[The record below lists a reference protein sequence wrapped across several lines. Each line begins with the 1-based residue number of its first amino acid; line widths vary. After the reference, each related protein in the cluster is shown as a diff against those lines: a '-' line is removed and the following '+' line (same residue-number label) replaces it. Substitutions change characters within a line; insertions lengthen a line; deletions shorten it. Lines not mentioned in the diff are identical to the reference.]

1 MHDLVIRG
9 GTIVDGTQAPRYLAD
24 VAVDS
29 GSITAVEPNVG
40 PGRQE
45 IDAKGLLVTPGFV
58 DIHTHFDGQAT
69 WDPDLTPSSWHGVT
83 TAIFGNCGV
92 GFAPVRPGSV
102 PYLVNLMQG
111 VEDIPEVVL
120 TEGVKFN
127 WESFPEYLERLGDLP
142 RIMDV
147 GAQVPHAAL
156 RFYVMGERGADHT
169 EQPTEEEVAQMG
181 SLLEEALNAGALGFT
196 TSRTVKHRAGDG
208 RLTPT
213 LSAAN
218 PELHGLALAMKR
230 AARGVIEANSD
241 FGPGDFEMLR
251 QMAETAGRPLSCLL
265 VQVDDEP
272 DLWRDTMANI
282 HRARAQKIEATAQVG
297 CRPIG
302 VLIGLETT
310 MNPFADHPA
319 WQAIAH
325 LSPRERYM
333 RLAADAELRRAL
345 VRGEHGDPL
354 KSRIFAKL
362 PRAHIIGDTLD
373 YEPDPASNIG
383 ALAQKTSKSVREI
396 ALEEMMRNEG
406 TAMLLLP
413 HENYNAGNLDVVRE
427 MLTDSASVMGVA
439 DAGAHLG
446 VICDAG
452 APTLLITHWTRDRR
466 RGPKLPL
473 EYVIHKQTQATAQAY
488 GLRDRGVLAPG
499 FKADINVIDYDNLS
513 LLPPRVVYDLPA
525 GGRRIVQQARGYKHV
540 FCSGVETVRDDQF
553 TGARPGRVLRGASD
567 HQSSQPAYIA
577 AAE

>member
-9 GTIVDGTQAPRYLAD
+9 ATVVDGTQGPRYVAD
-24 VAVDS
+24 VAID
-29 GSITAVEPNVG
+29 GDFIAAVQPKVG
-40 PGRQE
+40 PGRRE
-45 IDAKGLLVTPGFV
+45 INADGLLVTPGFV
-58 DIHTHFDGQAT
+58 DIHTHYDGQAT
-69 WDPDLTPSSWHGVT
+69 WDPELTPSSWHGVT

-111 VEDIPEVVL
+111 VEDIPEIVL
-120 TEGVKFN
+120 TEGVKFD
-127 WESFPEYLERLGDLP
+127 WESFPEYLTRLGDLP
-142 RIMDV
+142 RIMDI

-169 EQPTEEEVAQMG
+169 EQPTEEEITRMG
-181 SLLEEALNAGALGFT
+181 QLLEEALNAGALGFT

-230 AARGVIEANSD
+230 AGKGVIEANSD

-251 QMAETAGRPLSCLL
+251 QMAQTAGRPLSCLL
-265 VQVDDEP
+265 VQVDDAPE
-272 DLWRDTMANI
+272 LWRETMANI
-282 HRARAQKIEATAQVG
+282 HHARSQHIDATAQVG

-302 VLIGLETT
+302 VLVGLETT
-310 MNPFADHPA
+310 MNPFADHAA
-319 WQAIAH
+319 WQALSH
-325 LSPRERYM
+325 LSPRERYL
-333 RLAADAELRRAL
+333 RLAADPELRRTL
-345 VRGEHGDPL
+345 VREEQADPL
-354 KSRIFAKL
+354 KSRIFVKL
-362 PRAHIIGDTLD
+362 PRAHIIGEKLD
-373 YEPDPASNIG
+373 YEPDPANSIG
-383 ALAQKTSKSVREI
+383 VIAQKMGKSVREV

-413 HENYNAGNLDVVRE
+413 HENYNGGSLDVVRE

-446 VICDAG
+446 IICDAG

-473 EYVIHKQTQATAQAY
+473 EYVIHKQTQATAWAY

-499 FKADINVIDYDNLS
+499 CKADINVIDYDNLS

-525 GGRRIVQQARGYKHV
+525 GGRRIVQKARGYKHV
-540 FCSGVETVRDDQF
+540 FCSGVETVKDDTF
-553 TGARPGRVLRGASD
+553 TGARPGRVVLGRSD
-567 HQSSQPAYIA
+567 RRQ
-577 AAE
+577 